1 MTLSRWW
8 RTLLHAWRMH
18 GTFVRNQRSLRTVRT
33 ALGLPIHRLSADEID
48 ASVVNF
54 AWLARVNGMSAQDV
68 AEAVRNI
75 RSAQAHS
82 RPPAGKP

>member
-1 MTLSRWW
+1 MSS
-8 RTLLHAWRMH
+8 
-18 GTFVRNQRSLRTVRT
+18 QRSLRAAST

-54 AWLARVNGMSAQDV
+54 AWLERVNGMSSEEV

-75 RSAQAHS
+75 RAAQRHKHNRQENPES
-82 RPPAGKP
+82 LRTSGRDKGDL